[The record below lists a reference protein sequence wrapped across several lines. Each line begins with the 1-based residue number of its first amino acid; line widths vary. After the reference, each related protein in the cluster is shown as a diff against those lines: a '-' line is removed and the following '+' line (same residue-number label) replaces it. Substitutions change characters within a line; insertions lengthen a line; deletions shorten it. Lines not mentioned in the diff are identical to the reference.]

1 MLEIEP
7 GRLLDYK
14 EIPETEETNGIGNIR
29 STEVYETGK
38 RVFDIFASLLAI
50 IILFLPMLVICLIV
64 YIDDPKGSPIF
75 KQYRCGKDGKL
86 FTIYK
91 FRTMCVN
98 AEDLLKD
105 LKKDNEMD
113 GHAFKIKND
122 PRVTR
127 VGKFLRVTCIDE
139 LPQLYN
145 VLCGDMSIVGPR
157 PPLPNEVKE
166 YSESDMER
174 LSVVP
179 GLTCYWQVQP
189 NKNSI
194 AFEEWMKLD
203 KKYISERAFSVDL
216 KVIFKTILVIFHM
229 QGC

>member
-1 MLEIEP
+1 
-7 GRLLDYK
+7 
-14 EIPETEETNGIGNIR
+14 
-29 STEVYETGK
+29 
-38 RVFDIFASLLAI
+38 
-50 IILFLPMLVICLIV
+50 
-64 YIDDPKGSPIF
+64 
-75 KQYRCGKDGKL
+75 
-86 FTIYK
+86 
-91 FRTMCVN
+91 
-98 AEDLLKD
+98 
-105 LKKDNEMD
+105 MD

-203 KKYISERAFSVDL
+203 KKYISERSFSVDL

>member
-14 EIPETEETNGIGNIR
+14 EIPETEETNGIGTIR

-105 LKKDNEMD
+105 LKKIMRWMD
-113 GHAFKIKND
+113 TH
-122 PRVTR
+122 
-127 VGKFLRVTCIDE
+127 L
-139 LPQLYN
+139 
-145 VLCGDMSIVGPR
+145 
-157 PPLPNEVKE
+157 
-166 YSESDMER
+166 
-174 LSVVP
+174 
-179 GLTCYWQVQP
+179 
-189 NKNSI
+189 
-194 AFEEWMKLD
+194 KL
-203 KKYISERAFSVDL
+203 KMIQE
-216 KVIFKTILVIFHM
+216 
-229 QGC
+229 

>member
-1 MLEIEP
+1 MRE
-7 GRLLDYK
+7 
-14 EIPETEETNGIGNIR
+14 
-29 STEVYETGK
+29 
-38 RVFDIFASLLAI
+38 
-50 IILFLPMLVICLIV
+50 
-64 YIDDPKGSPIF
+64 
-75 KQYRCGKDGKL
+75 
-86 FTIYK
+86 
-91 FRTMCVN
+91 
-98 AEDLLKD
+98 
-105 LKKDNEMD
+105 
-113 GHAFKIKND
+113 
-122 PRVTR
+122 
-127 VGKFLRVTCIDE
+127 TCIDE

-203 KKYISERAFSVDL
+203 KKYISERSFSVDL